1 MTTPT
6 LIELP
11 ELEQGDIDRF
21 YRYVKMADPESCW
34 EWQSTRNN
42 SGYGKFWL
50 HGRTDLAHRV
60 SYRIANGPI
69 PNGHQIRHMCDNPTC
84 VNPRH
89 LLTGTGKQNA
99 RDALNR
105 GRYRWGDRN
114 GRAKLTEDQVCEIKT
129 CWSAGESQVS
139 MAKRFRVSRA
149 AIQWIL
155 NGKNWTRLNGGA
167 ES

>member
-99 RDALNR
+99 RDAMLSSSPVMVAPSR
-105 GRYRWGDRN
+105 VFVLRSRVPLGACHCLIQCLIRLRCQISESTAARN
-114 GRAKLTEDQVCEIKT
+114 LTAA
-129 CWSAGESQVS
+129 SA
-139 MAKRFRVSRA
+139 ATDSRP
-149 AIQWIL
+149 
-155 NGKNWTRLNGGA
+155 GSPER
-167 ES
+167 